1 MRRGRPG
8 AHVRG
13 ERGSARGEA
22 PVQRRTCARGRTKTQ
37 EGTSAGRLSVR
48 ASACHLVS
56 QTVRRLVAEARG
68 RVRGTRD
75 PMAGPRGCRP
85 IRVGECAVLAAGRGG
100 DRAGMSAGVALPRR
114 VTLLRDV
121 EAGAAEHNN
130 QLAEDRNQQ
139 YQQSTEQLALLG
151 DRDQQCHESTEC
163 FQR

>member
-1 MRRGRPG
+1 
-8 AHVRG
+8 
-13 ERGSARGEA
+13 
-22 PVQRRTCARGRTKTQ
+22 
-37 EGTSAGRLSVR
+37 
-48 ASACHLVS
+48 
-56 QTVRRLVAEARG
+56 
-68 RVRGTRD
+68 
-75 PMAGPRGCRP
+75 MAGPRGCRP

-151 DRDQQCHESTEC
+151 DRDQQCYKSTEC